1 MSSTTDFGTD
11 LNFDITTMDI
21 PNNFNTTSGRDNL
34 IKACIR
40 RITTPRGRL
49 IYDPNYGIYI
59 QDYLNDDIDIR
70 TVAQIGGL
78 IDNELLKDERI
89 IKSST
94 EANYFRG
101 ILTTVTTLVDGNG
114 PFKLVLAISAVTVNV
129 LQVG

>member
-21 PNNFNTTSGRDNL
+21 PNNFGVTNGRDNL

-78 IDNELLKDERI
+78 IDNELLN
-89 IKSST
+89 
-94 EANYFRG
+94 ANINGFLG
-101 ILTTVTTLVDGNG
+101 FLSAKVTKQDIPNLGFT
-114 PFKLVLAISAVTVNV
+114 
-129 LQVG
+129 